1 MKHVYLAATGQNRGK
16 TTVSLGVLDGF
27 HRRHLSTGFL
37 KPVGQRTIIE
47 DGVPADEDA
56 VLMKQVFGL
65 REPLGQMSPVH
76 IPRGFT
82 QAYIEGAVV
91 EDLPARIRAA
101 HAAFANRDILLIEG
115 TGHAGVGAV
124 IGLSN
129 ATVAAMLGAPAV
141 IVSEGGVG
149 RPIDEIVLNASLFER
164 HGVKVAGA
172 IVNKVD
178 LDAKPG
184 LARTLERGL
193 ARHGIPLLGVL
204 PYRPILS
211 NPTLAMVLEGVHG
224 ETIHPGPD
232 LDEVIGGIAI
242 GAMEPEHMLQ
252 RIGPRSLVIVPGDRV
267 DVIGAIVGARA
278 DGSDGG
284 DGALGLVL
292 TGGYR
297 PDQGV
302 LAAIR
307 AADLF
312 ATLVPEDTY
321 QVASELHDLL
331 VKTHPADAGKIAEI
345 KALLWEYL
353 FIDRVLEVAQEA
365 RLDWRCTPSR
375 AAQVVAGP
383 SPSGSLSMRRVVPNR
398 TASDSSAGPSTRSSS
413 VEGRRRPPP
422 RRTRGRPA
430 ARRRASARM
439 TSRSASADRSPASQR
454 SRAATSARWRTGA
467 AARSAGERW
476 TFRDE
481 RARPSGSRT
490 VGQAIDLGG
499 DGEVAGHLADDHD
512 LLGVL
517 LAEVGVLRPDQVEQD
532 RDDRRHAIEMAR
544 SRRAFERTRDRA
556 DRDDGVEA
564 RRIDLRPVR
573 GRTRGRP
580 PRPRR
585 SRGRAPRR
593 AGTW

>member
-1 MKHVYLAATGQNRGK
+1 MRHVYLAATGQNRGK

-27 HRRHLSTGFL
+27 QRRGLSASFL

-65 REPLGQMSPVH
+65 PEPLGQMSPVH

-82 QAYIEGAVV
+82 QSYIEGDVV

-101 HAAFANRDILLIEG
+101 HRAFADRDILLIEG

-149 RPIDEIVLNASLFER
+149 RPIDEIVLNAALFER

-178 LDAKPG
+178 LDVKPG
-184 LARTLERGL
+184 LADTLERGL
-193 ARHGIPLLGVL
+193 ALHGIPLLGVL

-224 ETIHPGPD
+224 ETIHAGPD
-232 LDEVIGGIAI
+232 LDQVIGGIAI
-242 GAMEPEHMLQ
+242 GAMEPEHMLE
-252 RIGPRSLVIVPGDRV
+252 RIGPRSLVIVPGDRT
-267 DVIGAIVGARA
+267 DVIGAIVEDRLASGDDTDR
-278 DGSDGG
+278 

-297 PDQGV
+297 PERAV
-302 LAAIR
+302 LDAIR

-331 VKTHPADAGKIAEI
+331 IKTHPADAGKIAEI
-345 KALLWEYL
+345 KELLWKYL
-353 FIDRVLEVAQEA
+353 FIDRVLAVAEEA
-365 RLDWRCTPSR
+365 RLD
-375 AAQVVAGP
+375 
-383 SPSGSLSMRRVVPNR
+383 
-398 TASDSSAGPSTRSSS
+398 
-413 VEGRRRPPP
+413 
-422 RRTRGRPA
+422 
-430 ARRRASARM
+430 
-439 TSRSASADRSPASQR
+439 
-454 SRAATSARWRTGA
+454 
-467 AARSAGERW
+467 
-476 TFRDE
+476 
-481 RARPSGSRT
+481 
-490 VGQAIDLGG
+490 
-499 DGEVAGHLADDHD
+499 
-512 LLGVL
+512 
-517 LAEVGVLRPDQVEQD
+517 
-532 RDDRRHAIEMAR
+532 
-544 SRRAFERTRDRA
+544 
-556 DRDDGVEA
+556 
-564 RRIDLRPVR
+564 
-573 GRTRGRP
+573 
-580 PRPRR
+580 
-585 SRGRAPRR
+585 
-593 AGTW
+593 